1 MSLIDRGDYSIY
13 GVKKV
18 KSVSS
23 FIKMHALKSAKSRS
37 VIMKA
42 DSTTLLNFIKD
53 NQKNQFVIPIYQR
66 LYSWEKEQCKELWDD
81 IIKIGGDDK
90 MDGHF
95 IGSILYML
103 DSITHSNNTLLI
115 IDGQQRLTTIT
126 LLLTALRDH
135 LNDEDEFL
143 KKFSYQKIENDYLI
157 NSDKDGDK
165 KFRLILSESDKDT
178 LLYLIDKD
186 RRKPSELSSK
196 IVENFKLFEEWVSKN
211 TNKLETIFKGLDKL
225 MIVEIA
231 LEKGKD
237 DPQLIFE
244 SMNSKGI
251 ELTQTDLIRNYIVME
266 TEIEKQEGFYNKYW
280 GAMEE
285 EFKQNKKWFDRFV
298 RHYLTIKTREIPNVN
313 KVYAALKDYWQ
324 KEGIGI
330 EDLLKDLQKYCGYF
344 CQIVFKK
351 EADKDLNK
359 ALGFLV
365 DLEMDVIYPLLLE
378 LYSDYKGGVLSK
390 ADFIPIIA
398 LIESYICR
406 RAVCGLGTNSL
417 NKVFP
422 SFTRYI
428 QKDEYFKSLKA
439 HFGYLTEQQRFPN
452 NDEFKDRFITIN
464 FYKFQKN
471 GYFFERLENFDTK
484 EPVNTK
490 GLTVEHIMPQTLTE
504 DTEDTEEWK
513 RDLGENFQ
521 EIHDKYLHTIGNL
534 TLTGYNPEYSNKS
547 FQEKQGMEK
556 GFKDSPLRLNQD
568 LKDLESFGEE
578 EIKKRA
584 NDLVDLA
591 LKIWT
596 YPKLDAETLE
606 KYKPKKDKKEKKVYD
621 LSSYKFGSHSRELFD
636 ILSKK
641 IKALD
646 ERITENFNQD
656 YISYKFGKNFVDIVV
671 QSKDLKLYLNMKF
684 NELQDEKNLARDMT
698 NKGHLGNGNIEVK
711 LETKENIP
719 YCLGLIKQ
727 ALEKQM
733 GGRNRQ

>member
-1 MSLIDRGDYSIY
+1 MEAKAMKLLDFIG
-13 GVKKV
+13 
-18 KSVSS
+18 KS
-23 FIKMHALKSAKSRS
+23 
-37 VIMKA
+37 
-42 DSTTLLNFIKD
+42 
-53 NQKNQFVIPIYQR
+53 QGNQFVIPIYQR
-66 LYSWEKEQCKELWDD
+66 VYSWEKEQCKQLWDD
-81 IIKIGGDDK
+81 IVKTGGNDQ
-90 MDGHF
+90 MNGHF
-95 IGSILYML
+95 IGSIVFVQDNIYTT
-103 DSITHSNNTLLI
+103 SHNELLI

-135 LNDEDEFL
+135 LSDEVKRKE
-143 KKFSYQKIENDYLI
+143 IEDHYLI
-157 NSDKDGDK
+157 NSDK

-186 RRKPSELSSK
+186 RRKPSEPSSK
-196 IVENFKLFEEWVSKN
+196 IVENFKLFEEWIRKN
-211 TNKLETIFKGLDKL
+211 TNQLETIFKGLEKL

-251 ELTQTDLIRNYIVME
+251 ELAQTDLIRNYIVME

-280 GAMEE
+280 RAMEE
-285 EFKQNKKWFDRFV
+285 DFKQNKKWFDRFV
-298 RHYLTIKTREIPNVN
+298 RHYLTIKTKIPNIK
-313 KVYAALKDYWQ
+313 KVYVAFKDYQQ
-324 KEGIGI
+324 KEGIVI

-344 CQIVFKK
+344 CQIAFKK
-351 EADKDLNK
+351 EANKDLNK

-378 LYSDYKGGVLSK
+378 LYSDYSDGVLSK
-390 ADFIPIIA
+390 DDFRRSIA

-406 RAVCGLGTNSL
+406 RTVCGLGTNRL

-422 SFTRYI
+422 SFTKHI
-428 QKDEYFKSLKA
+428 QKDEYFKSLEA
-439 HFGYLTEQQRFPN
+439 HFGYLTEKQRFPN
-452 NDEFKDRFITIN
+452 NDEFKDCFITID
-464 FYKFQKN
+464 FYKFQKKE
-471 GYFFERLENFDTK
+471 YFFERLENFNRK
-484 EPVNTK
+484 ERVYTHEY
-490 GLTVEHIMPQTLTE
+490 TIEHIMPQEL
-504 DTEDTEEWK
+504 TEEWE

-547 FQEKQGMEK
+547 FQEKRGMEK
-556 GFKDSPLRLNQD
+556 GFKDSPLRLNQGLRD
-568 LKDLESFGEE
+568 LKSFGEE

-584 NDLVDLA
+584 NDLADLA

-596 YPKLDAETLE
+596 YPNLNAETLE
-606 KYKPKKDKKEKKVYD
+606 KYKPKKDKKEKEVYD

-636 ILSKK
+636 ILSKG

-646 ERITENFNQD
+646 EKRITEKFNKMC
-656 YISYKFGKNFVDIVV
+656 ISYKFDTNFVSIVP
-671 QSKDLKLYLNMKF
+671 LKNGGLNLYLNMPF
-684 NELQDEKNLARDMT
+684 YELQDEKNLAKKA
-698 NKGHLGNGNIEVK
+698 KGNYGNGDIEIK

-733 GGRNRQ
+733 GGRNKQ

>member
-1 MSLIDRGDYSIY
+1 MEAY
-13 GVKKV
+13 
-18 KSVSS
+18 
-23 FIKMHALKSAKSRS
+23 A
-37 VIMKA
+37 
-42 DSTTLLNFIKD
+42 TTLLNFIKD
-53 NQKNQFVIPIYQR
+53 NQKNQLVIPIYQR
-66 LYSWEKEQCKELWDD
+66 LYSWEKEQCKQLWDD
-81 IIKIGGDDK
+81 IIKIGGNDK

-95 IGSILYML
+95 IGSILYVL
-103 DSITHSNNTLLI
+103 DRITHSNNALFI

-135 LNDEDEFL
+135 LNDEVKRKE
-143 KKFSYQKIENDYLI
+143 IEDHYLI

-178 LLYLIDKD
+178 LLSLIDKD
-186 RRKPSELSSK
+186 RRKPSEPSLK
-196 IVENFKLFEEWVSKN
+196 IVENFKLFEEWVSN
-211 TNKLETIFKGLDKL
+211 TDKLETIFKGLEKL
-225 MIVEIA
+225 TIVWIA
-231 LEKGKD
+231 LTKEKD

-251 ELTQTDLIRNYIVME
+251 ELAQTDLIRNYIVME
-266 TEIEKQEGFYNKYW
+266 TEIEKREGFYNKYW
-280 GAMEE
+280 RAMEE
-285 EFKQNKKWFDRFV
+285 DFKQNEKQDKKLFDRFV
-298 RHYLTIKTREIPNVN
+298 RHYLTIKTGEIPNIN
-313 KVYAALKDYWQ
+313 KVYAAFKDYQQ
-324 KEGIGI
+324 KKGIGI
-330 EDLLKDLQKYCGYF
+330 EDLLKDLQKYYGYF
-344 CQIVFKK
+344 CQIALKK
-351 EADKDLNK
+351 EDDKDLNK

-378 LYSDYKGGVLSK
+378 LYSDYSNGVLSK
-390 ADFIPIIA
+390 DDFRHSIA
-398 LIESYICR
+398 LIESYLFR

-422 SFTRYI
+422 SFTKHI

-439 HFGYLTEQQRFPN
+439 HFCYLTNNQRFPN
-452 NDEFKDRFITIN
+452 NDEFKDCFITID
-464 FYKFQKN
+464 FYKKFKKKTKC
-471 GYFFERLENFDTK
+471 FLERLENFDRK
-484 EPVNTK
+484 ERVPTNEYTI
-490 GLTVEHIMPQTLTE
+490 EHIMPQKLE
-504 DTEDTEEWK
+504 EEWE

-534 TLTGYNPEYSNKS
+534 TLTGYNDKYSNKS
-547 FQEKQGMEK
+547 FKEKRGMEK
-556 GFKDSPLRLNQD
+556 GFKDSPLRLNRG
-568 LKDLESFGEE
+568 LRDLESFGEE

-584 NDLVDLA
+584 NDLADLA

-621 LSSYKFGSHSRELFD
+621 LNSYKFGSHSRELFD
-636 ILSKK
+636 ILSKE

-646 ERITENFNQD
+646 EKIVENFNQD

-671 QSKDLKLYLNMKF
+671 QTKDLKLYLNMKF

-698 NKGHLGNGNIEVK
+698 NKGHLGNGDIEVK

>member
-1 MSLIDRGDYSIY
+1 
-13 GVKKV
+13 
-18 KSVSS
+18 
-23 FIKMHALKSAKSRS
+23 
-37 VIMKA
+37 MKA
-42 DSTTLLNFIKD
+42 DATTLLNFIKG
-53 NQKNQFVIPIYQR
+53 NQNNQLVIPIYQR
-66 LYSWEKEQCKELWDD
+66 LYSWEKEQCKQLWDD
-81 IIKIGGDDK
+81 IIKIGGSDQIE
-90 MDGHF
+90 GHF
-95 IGSILYML
+95 IGSILYVL
-103 DSITHSNNTLLI
+103 DGITHSNNVLLI

-126 LLLTALRDH
+126 LLLTALRNHLSDEVKRKEIEDH
-135 LNDEDEFL
+135 
-143 KKFSYQKIENDYLI
+143 YLI

-178 LLYLIDKD
+178 LLSLIDKD
-186 RRKPSELSSK
+186 RRKPSEPSSK
-196 IVENFKLFEEWVSKN
+196 IVENFKLFEERVSKN
-211 TNKLETIFKGLDKL
+211 TDKLETIFKGLEKL
-225 MIVEIA
+225 MIVKIA
-231 LEKGKD
+231 LKKGKD

-251 ELTQTDLIRNYIVME
+251 ELTQTDLIRNYVVME

-280 GAMEE
+280 RAMEE

-298 RHYLTIKTREIPNVN
+298 RHYLTIKTREIPNIN
-313 KVYAALKDYWQ
+313 KVYVALKDYRQ

-406 RAVCGLGTNSL
+406 RAVCGIPSNGL
-417 NKVFP
+417 NKFFA
-422 SFTRYI
+422 SFTRHI
-428 QKDEYFKSLKA
+428 QKDEYFKSLKV
-439 HFGYLTEQQRFPN
+439 HFGYLTEKQRFPN
-452 NDEFKDRFITIN
+452 NDEFKEEFMRKD
-464 FYKFQKN
+464 FYKFELIT
-471 GYFFERLENFDTK
+471 YFFNRMENFERK
-484 EPVNTK
+484 ERVYTHEY
-490 GLTVEHIMPQTLTE
+490 TTEHIMPQTLTE
-504 DTEDTEEWK
+504 EWE

-521 EIHDKYLHTIGNL
+521 AIHDKYLHTIGNL
-534 TLTGYNPEYSNKS
+534 TLTGYNPEYGNKS
-547 FQEKQGMEK
+547 FQEKRDMEK
-556 GFKDSPLRLNQD
+556 GFKDSPLRLNQG
-568 LKDLESFGEE
+568 LRDLESFGEE

-584 NDLVDLA
+584 NDLADLA

-596 YPKLDAETLE
+596 YPNLNAETLE
-606 KYKPKKDKKEKKVYD
+606 KYKPKKEKKVYD
-621 LSSYKFGSHSRELFD
+621 LNSYKFSSRSRELFD
-636 ILSKK
+636 ILSKE
-641 IKALD
+641 IKGLD

-671 QSKDLKLYLNMKF
+671 QTKDLKLYLNMKF

-698 NKGHLGNGNIEVK
+698 NKGHLGNGDIEVK

>member
-1 MSLIDRGDYSIY
+1 ME
-13 GVKKV
+13 
-18 KSVSS
+18 
-23 FIKMHALKSAKSRS
+23 
-37 VIMKA
+37 A
-42 DSTTLLNFIKD
+42 DVTTLLKFIKD
-53 NQKNQFVIPIYQR
+53 NQNNQLVIPIYQR
-66 LYSWEKEQCKELWDD
+66 LYSWEKEQCKQLWDD
-81 IIKIGGDDK
+81 IMEIGENDK

-95 IGSILYML
+95 IGSILYVL
-103 DSITHSNNTLLI
+103 DGIKHSDNTLLI
-115 IDGQQRLTTIT
+115 IDDQQRLTTIT
-126 LLLTALRDH
+126 LLLIALRDH

-143 KKFSYQKIENDYLI
+143 EKFSCQEIQNRYLI
-157 NSDKDGDK
+157 NSDEKGDK

-178 LLYLIDKD
+178 LLSLIDKD
-186 RRKPSELSSK
+186 RRKPSEPSSK
-196 IVENFKLFEEWVSKN
+196 IVENFKLFEEWVSN
-211 TNKLETIFKGLDKL
+211 THKLETIFKGLDKL
-225 MIVEIA
+225 MIVKIA
-231 LEKGKD
+231 LKEKD

-266 TEIEKQEGFYNKYW
+266 TETEKQEGFYNQYW
-280 GAMEE
+280 RAMEE
-285 EFKQNKKWFDRFV
+285 GFEQETRETQFNRFV
-298 RHYLTIKTREIPNVN
+298 RHYLTIKTKEIPNIN
-313 KVYAALKDYWQ
+313 KVYVALKDYRQ
-324 KEGIGI
+324 KERIGI

-365 DLEMDVIYPLLLE
+365 DLEMDVVYPLLLE
-378 LYSDYKGGVLSK
+378 LYSDYSDGVLSK
-390 ADFIPIIA
+390 DDFIPIIA

-428 QKDEYFKSLKA
+428 QKDEYFKSLKV
-439 HFGYLTEQQRFPN
+439 HFGYLTEKQRFPN
-452 NDEFKDRFITIN
+452 NDEFKKEFMQRD
-464 FYKFQKN
+464 FYHFQKN
-471 GYFFERLENFDTK
+471 RYFLERLEHFDTK
-484 EPVNTK
+484 EPVDTK
-490 GLTVEHIMPQTLTE
+490 ECSIEHIMSQTLNE
-504 DTEDTEEWK
+504 NWK
-513 RDLGENFQ
+513 RDLGQDYER
-521 EIHDKYLHTIGNL
+521 IHTQYFHTIGNL

-547 FQEKQGMEK
+547 FQEKRDMEK
-556 GFKDSPLRLNQD
+556 GFKDSPLRLNQG
-568 LKDLESFGEE
+568 LRDLESFGEE

-584 NDLVDLA
+584 KDLSDLA

-596 YPKLDAETLE
+596 YPKFDAETLE

-621 LSSYKFGSHSRELFD
+621 LNSYNFGSHSRELFD
-636 ILSKK
+636 ILRKE

-646 ERITENFNQD
+646 EKIAEKFNQD
-656 YISYKFGKNFVDIVV
+656 YISYKFSKNFVDIVV
-671 QSKDLKLYLNMKF
+671 QTKDLKLYLNMKF
-684 NELQDEKNLARDMT
+684 NELQDEKNLARNMT
-698 NKGHLGNGNIEVK
+698 NKGHLGNGDIEVK

>member
-1 MSLIDRGDYSIY
+1 MEAKATPL
-13 GVKKV
+13 
-18 KSVSS
+18 
-23 FIKMHALKSAKSRS
+23 LK
-37 VIMKA
+37 
-42 DSTTLLNFIKD
+42 FIKD
-53 NQKNQFVIPIYQR
+53 NQKNQLVIPIYQR
-66 LYSWEKEQCKELWDD
+66 VYSWEKEQCKELWDD

-95 IGSILYML
+95 IGSILYVL
-103 DSITHSNNTLLI
+103 DGFTHSDNTLLI

-135 LNDEDEFL
+135 CSDKRKEIED
-143 KKFSYQKIENDYLI
+143 DYLI

-165 KFRLILSESDKDT
+165 KFRLILSDSDKDT

-186 RRKPSELSSK
+186 RRKPSEPSLK
-196 IVENFKLFEEWVSKN
+196 IMENFKLFEEWINKN
-211 TNKLETIFKGLDKL
+211 TGKLETIFKGLEKL
-225 MIVEIA
+225 MIVYIA
-231 LEKGKD
+231 LKKEKY

-244 SMNSKGI
+244 SMNSKGM

-280 GAMEE
+280 RAMEE
-285 EFKQNKKWFDRFV
+285 DFKQDETLFNQFV
-298 RHYLTIKTREIPNVN
+298 RHYLTIKTREIPNIK
-313 KVYAALKDYWQ
+313 KVYAAFKDYQQ
-324 KEGIGI
+324 KEGIAIG
-330 EDLLKDLQKYCGYF
+330 DLLKDLQKYCGYF

-351 EADKDLNK
+351 ETDKDLNK

-378 LYSDYKGGVLSK
+378 LYSDYSDRVLSRD
-390 ADFIPIIA
+390 DFKHSID

-422 SFTRYI
+422 SFTKHI
-428 QKDEYFKSLKA
+428 QKDEYFESLKA
-439 HFGYLTEQQRFPN
+439 HFGYLTEKQRFPN
-452 NDEFKDRFITIN
+452 NDEFKKLFITID
-464 FYKFQKN
+464 FYSFKKKK
-471 GYFFERLENFDTK
+471 YFFERLENFDTK

-490 GLTVEHIMPQTLTE
+490 ECTIEHIMPQTLTE
-504 DTEDTEEWK
+504 EWE

-521 EIHDKYLHTIGNL
+521 AIHDKYLHTIGNL
-534 TLTGYNPEYSNKS
+534 TLTGYNQEYSNNS
-547 FQEKQGMEK
+547 FQEKRDMEK
-556 GFKDSPLRLNQD
+556 GFKDSPLRLNQS
-568 LKDLESFGEE
+568 LKDLESFGEK
-578 EIKKRA
+578 EIEKRA
-584 NDLVDLA
+584 NDLADWA

-606 KYKPKKDKKEKKVYD
+606 KYKPKKNKKEKKVYD

-636 ILSKK
+636 ILSKE

-656 YISYKFGKNFVDIVV
+656 YISYKFDKNFVDIVV
-671 QSKDLKLYLNMKF
+671 QTKDLKLYLNMKF
-684 NELQDEKNLARDMT
+684 NELQDEKNLASDAT
-698 NKGHLGNGNIEVK
+698 NKHHNGNGDIEVK
-711 LETKENIP
+711 LKTKENIP

>member
-1 MSLIDRGDYSIY
+1 ME
-13 GVKKV
+13 
-18 KSVSS
+18 
-23 FIKMHALKSAKSRS
+23 ACA
-37 VIMKA
+37 
-42 DSTTLLNFIKD
+42 TTLLKFIKD
-53 NQKNQFVIPIYQR
+53 NQKNQLVIPVYQR
-66 LYSWEKEQCKELWDD
+66 VYSWEKEQCEQLWDD
-81 IIKIGGDDK
+81 IIKIGGNDK

-95 IGSILYML
+95 IGSILYVL
-103 DSITHSNNTLLI
+103 DRITHSNNALLI

-126 LLLTALRDH
+126 LLLTALRNHLSDEVKRKEIEDH
-135 LNDEDEFL
+135 
-143 KKFSYQKIENDYLI
+143 YLI

-178 LLYLIDKD
+178 LLSLIDKD
-186 RRKPSELSSK
+186 RRKPSEPSSK
-196 IVENFKLFEEWVSKN
+196 IVENFKLFEKWISKN
-211 TNKLETIFKGLDKL
+211 TNELETIFKGLEKL

-266 TEIEKQEGFYNKYW
+266 TETEKQESFYNKYW
-280 GAMEE
+280 RAMEE
-285 EFKQNKKWFDRFV
+285 DFKQNKKQNKKLFDRFV
-298 RHYLTIKTREIPNVN
+298 RHYLTIKTRSPKIK
-313 KVYAALKDYWQ
+313 KVYVTLKDYRQ

-344 CQIVFKK
+344 CRIVFKK

-365 DLEMDVIYPLLLE
+365 DLEMDVIYLLLLE
-378 LYSDYKGGVLSK
+378 LYSDYSDGVLSK

-406 RAVCGLGTNSL
+406 RAVCSIPSNGL
-417 NKVFP
+417 NKFFA

-439 HFGYLTEQQRFPN
+439 HFGSLTEKQRFPN
-452 NDEFKDRFITIN
+452 NDEFKNLFITID
-464 FYKFQKN
+464 FYKFKKN
-471 GYFFERLENFDTK
+471 KYFFERLENFDRK
-484 EPVNTK
+484 ERVYTYEY
-490 GLTVEHIMPQTLTE
+490 TIEHIMPQTLE
-504 DTEDTEEWK
+504 EEWEK
-513 RDLGENFQ
+513 DLGQDHER
-521 EIHDKYLHTIGNL
+521 IHTQYLHTIGNL
-534 TLTGYNPEYSNKS
+534 TLTGYNSTYSNKS

-556 GFKDSPLRLNQD
+556 GFKDSPLRLNRGLRD
-568 LKDLESFGEE
+568 LKSFGEE

-584 NDLVDLA
+584 NDLADLA

-606 KYKPKKDKKEKKVYD
+606 KHKPKKDKKEKKVYG
-621 LSSYKFGSHSRELFD
+621 LSSYKFSPHSRELFD
-636 ILSKK
+636 ILSKE

-646 ERITENFNQD
+646 EKIVEKFNKMC
-656 YISYKFGKNFVDIVV
+656 ISYKFDTNFVSIVP
-671 QSKDLKLYLNMKF
+671 LKNGRLNLYLNMPF
-684 NELQDEKNLARDMT
+684 NELQDEKNLARKA
-698 NKGHLGNGNIEVK
+698 KGNYGNGDIEVK
-711 LETKENIP
+711 LKTKENIP
-719 YCLGLIKQ
+719 YCLRLIKQ

>member
-1 MSLIDRGDYSIY
+1 
-13 GVKKV
+13 
-18 KSVSS
+18 
-23 FIKMHALKSAKSRS
+23 
-37 VIMKA
+37 MKA
-42 DSTTLLNFIKD
+42 EATPLLKFIKD
-53 NQKNQFVIPIYQR
+53 NQKNQLVIPIYQR
-66 LYSWEKEQCKELWDD
+66 LYSWEKEQCKQLWDD
-81 IIKIGGDDK
+81 IIKIGRNDK

-95 IGSILYML
+95 IGSILYVL
-103 DSITHSNNTLLI
+103 DGIKHSNNALLI

-126 LLLTALRDH
+126 LLCIALRNH
-135 LNDEDEFL
+135 LSDEVKREE
-143 KKFSYQKIENDYLI
+143 IENLYLI
-157 NSDKDGDK
+157 NGDKDGDK
-165 KFRLILSESDKDT
+165 KFKLILSESDKDT
-178 LLYLIDKD
+178 LLFLIDKNK
-186 RRKPSELSSK
+186 RKPSEPSVK
-196 IVENFKLFEEWVSKN
+196 IMGNFELFEKWIRKN
-211 TNKLETIFKGLDKL
+211 TDKLETIFKGLEKL
-225 MIVEIA
+225 MIVWIA
-231 LEKGKD
+231 LKKEKD

-244 SMNSKGI
+244 NMNSKGI
-251 ELTQTDLIRNYIVME
+251 ELTQADLIRNYIIME
-266 TEIEKQEGFYNKYW
+266 TEIEKQEGFYNQYW
-280 GAMEE
+280 RAMEE
-285 EFKQNKKWFDRFV
+285 DFKQDKKLFDRFV
-298 RHYLTIKTREIPNVN
+298 RHYLTIKTRDIPKIN
-313 KVYAALKDYWQ
+313 KVYVALKDYRQ
-324 KEGIGI
+324 KERIGI

-378 LYSDYKGGVLSK
+378 LYSDYNDGVLSK
-390 ADFIPIIA
+390 ADFRRSIA

-422 SFTRYI
+422 SFTKHI

-439 HFGYLTEQQRFPN
+439 HFGSLTEKQRFPN
-452 NDEFKDRFITIN
+452 NDEFKDCFITID
-464 FYKFQKN
+464 FYRFKKRE
-471 GYFFERLENFDTK
+471 YFFERLENSDGK
-484 EPVNTK
+484 ERVYTHEY
-490 GLTVEHIMPQTLTE
+490 TIEHIMPQKL
-504 DTEDTEEWK
+504 TEEWE

-521 EIHDKYLHTIGNL
+521 EIHNKYLHTIGNL
-534 TLTGYNPEYSNKS
+534 TLTGYNSEYSNKS
-547 FQEKQGMEK
+547 FKEKQGMEK
-556 GFKDSPLRLNQD
+556 GFKDSPLRLNQS
-568 LKDLESFGEE
+568 LRDLESFGEE

-584 NDLVDLA
+584 NDLADLA

-596 YPKLDAETLE
+596 YPSLDAETLE

-636 ILSKK
+636 ILSKE

-656 YISYKFGKNFVDIVV
+656 YISYKFSKNFVDIVV
-671 QSKDLKLYLNMKF
+671 QTKDLKLYLNMKF

-698 NKGHLGNGNIEVK
+698 NKGHLGNGDIEVK

-733 GGRNRQ
+733 GGRNR

>member
-1 MSLIDRGDYSIY
+1 ME
-13 GVKKV
+13 
-18 KSVSS
+18 
-23 FIKMHALKSAKSRS
+23 
-37 VIMKA
+37 A
-42 DSTTLLNFIKD
+42 DATPLLDFIKD
-53 NQKNQFVIPIYQR
+53 NQKNQLVIPIYQR
-66 LYSWEKEQCKELWDD
+66 VYSWEKEQCKQLWDD
-81 IIKIGGDDK
+81 IIKIGGNDK

-95 IGSILYML
+95 IGSILYVI
-103 DSITHSNNTLLI
+103 DNTLLI

-135 LNDEDEFL
+135 WSDKRKEIEDH
-143 KKFSYQKIENDYLI
+143 YLI
-157 NSDKDGDK
+157 NSDK
-165 KFRLILSESDKDT
+165 KFRLILSDSDKDT
-178 LLYLIDKD
+178 LLSLIDKD
-186 RRKPSELSSK
+186 RRKPSKPSSK
-196 IVENFKLFEEWVSKN
+196 IVENFKLFEEWIRKN
-211 TNKLETIFKGLDKL
+211 TGKLETIFKGLEKL

-237 DPQLIFE
+237 DPQLVFE
-244 SMNSKGI
+244 SMNSKGM

-266 TEIEKQEGFYNKYW
+266 TEGEKREGFYNKYW
-280 GAMEE
+280 RAMEE
-285 EFKQNKKWFDRFV
+285 EFEQSKREDLFNKFV
-298 RHYLTIKTREIPNVN
+298 RHYLTIKTGNIPNIK
-313 KVYAALKDYWQ
+313 KVYEAFKDYQ
-324 KEGIGI
+324 QREGIGI

-344 CQIVFKK
+344 CRIVFKK
-351 EADKDLNK
+351 EADKNLNK
-359 ALGFLV
+359 ALSFLV

-378 LYSDYKGGVLSK
+378 LYSDYSDGVLSK

-428 QKDEYFKSLKA
+428 QKDEYFKSLEA
-439 HFGYLTEQQRFPN
+439 HFGFLTEKQRFPN
-452 NDEFKDRFITIN
+452 NDEFKNSFITID

-471 GYFFERLENFDTK
+471 RYFFERLENFDTK
-484 EPVNTK
+484 ELVNTK
-490 GLTVEHIMPQTLTE
+490 GLTTEHIMPKIL
-504 DTEDTEEWK
+504 TEEWE

-521 EIHDKYLHTIGNL
+521 EIHNKYLHTIGNL
-534 TLTGYNPEYSNKS
+534 TLTGYNSTYSNKS

-556 GFKDSPLRLNQD
+556 GFKDSPLRLNQS
-568 LKDLESFGEE
+568 LRDLESFGEE

-584 NDLVDLA
+584 NDLAHLA

-621 LSSYKFGSHSRELFD
+621 LSSYKFSPHSRELFD
-636 ILSKK
+636 ILSKE

-656 YISYKFGKNFVDIVV
+656 YISYKFDKNFVDIVV
-671 QSKDLKLYLNMKF
+671 QTKGLKLYLNMKF

-698 NKGHLGNGNIEVK
+698 NKGHLGNGDIEVK